1 MVASTVSQPASPTLA
16 WPKTYPRDLLWQ
28 VSLGLLAAVL
38 LSFALLQTQPDNDL
52 WGHLRVGLDT
62 LQSHTATRADRYA
75 YTHSGAL
82 TINHEWLGEAVQA
95 LAWRAAGAAGLVS
108 LKIFLALM
116 TGLLCF
122 YHLLRTGVS
131 SGRAAAVLLMLIGL
145 VPPFLMVRPL
155 LFSIPVFA
163 LTLVVIYKAEHD
175 ETKMLWILPPV
186 YVLAANLH
194 GGFLAGLG
202 ILCIWGVFHVVFR
215 RRQVLA
221 IALPV
226 AAAFAATCLNP
237 YGWRLL
243 AFLIRTTSVP
253 RPEIV
258 EWNPLPVTSP
268 YGVMYVMI
276 LSVAVAGLVLSQF
289 EKRWPLI
296 ALFGVTSLLPFVATR
311 HTPLAVLAA
320 VILAGPHVGDALK
333 QLARTSRAKSVAF
346 PSWALIL
353 PLACTAVLVLA
364 AARRPVSISVPA
376 DRYPVQA
383 VKLLA
388 ASGIEGNLVNQFNWG
403 EYILWHLGPSVQV
416 MIDGRREWVYSDDTY
431 QKYLRFQ
438 DGSGDWDRLLRD
450 YPADVALLEKESTSA
465 NLLHLKPGWKQVY
478 SDNIA
483 VILVREGTPAAGEV
497 TKAAASF
504 SPAPG
509 PFYFP

>member
-1 MVASTVSQPASPTLA
+1 VASTLSPTASLNLA
-16 WPKTYPRDLLWQ
+16 LPKTSRREFLWQ
-28 VSLGLLAAVL
+28 VSLGLLAATL

-62 LQSHTATRADRYA
+62 LQSHTATRTDEYA

-95 LAWRAAGAAGLVS
+95 LAWRAAGATGLVS
-108 LKIFLALM
+108 LKICLALM

-122 YHLLRTGVS
+122 YHLLRAGVS
-131 SGRAAAVLLMLIGL
+131 SGGAAVVLLMLIGL

-163 LTLVVIYKAEHD
+163 LTLIVIYKAEHD
-175 ETKMLWILPPV
+175 GTKMLWILPPV
-186 YVLAANLH
+186 YALAANLH

-215 RRQVLA
+215 HRQVLA
-221 IALPV
+221 IGLPV

-268 YGVMYVMI
+268 YGVMYVAI
-276 LSVAVAGLVLSQF
+276 LGVVVAGLVMSRL

-320 VILAGPHVGDALK
+320 VILAGPHAGDALK
-333 QLARTSRAKSVAF
+333 QLARTSRARSVEF

-364 AARRPVSISVPA
+364 AARRPVSINVPA

-403 EYILWHLGPSVQV
+403 EYILWHLGPRVQV

-438 DGSGDWDRLLRD
+438 DGSGEWDRLLRD
-450 YPADVALLEKESTSA
+450 YRADVALLEKESTSA
-465 NLLHLKPGWKQVY
+465 NLMQLKSEWKQVY
-478 SDNIA
+478 ADGVA
-483 VILVREGTPAAGEV
+483 VILVRDGTLAAAQV
-497 TKAAASF
+497 TKAAAAF
-504 SPAPG
+504 SPTSG